1 MERQAV
7 SGLYSKD
14 DFCPASAVGWR
25 NGGRGVAPAVLLM
38 RIDNFSGL
46 STRFGPDIPDLV
58 LHRRAV
64 PCRFDPCHGLG
75 ARYDETSF
83 GMLLP
88 GANTVELIRV
98 AERLR
103 QAIARCLL
111 PIEAHAVQFTVSLGC
126 DGDPDRRRGND
137 AGPRKRR
144 LQQAEAA
151 GGNRTFFH
159 NGQLAEPAQ
168 ATIERM
174 RAVATV

>member
-1 MERQAV
+1 
-7 SGLYSKD
+7 
-14 DFCPASAVGWR
+14 
-25 NGGRGVAPAVLLM
+25 
-38 RIDNFSGL
+38 
-46 STRFGPDIPDLV
+46 
-58 LHRRAV
+58 
-64 PCRFDPCHGLG
+64 
-75 ARYDETSF
+75 
-83 GMLLP
+83 MLLP

-111 PIEAHAVQFTVSLGC
+111 PIEAHAVQFTVSLGAATAIQT
-126 DGDPDRRRGND
+126 D
-137 AGPRKRR
+137 AAETMLARAEAA